1 MIELMK
7 ETFTRPGFVAYKL
20 LLEYSN
26 TYPKNFFGKPEIN
39 IQHSLNVRNFSLY
52 LQRLV
57 GGNKE
62 IVEVAALF
70 HDLGKIST
78 VEGHEELIVKLLQ
91 KHKKDLSF
99 SDNDFDVLLNT
110 CSESEHTQEMLE
122 HKILHCSD
130 NLAFLFDNH
139 YQEAYY
145 RYVGT
150 KKLLF
155 EKRMDPKHQK
165 LPLPEAKILGDA
177 FYKNVEQYWSKRP
190 EQAEERYRPDIEGK
204 DLASFT
210 QIL

>member
-1 MIELMK
+1 MIDLLK
-7 ETFTRPGFVAYKL
+7 ENFTQPGFVAYKL

-26 TYPKNFFGKPEIN
+26 KYPKNFFGKPEIN

-62 IVEVAALF
+62 VVEVAALF

-78 VEGHEELIVKLLQ
+78 VEGHEDLIVKLLQ
-91 KHKKDLSF
+91 KHKNDLNF
-99 SDNDFDVLLNT
+99 SDNDFDLLLKT
-110 CSESEHTQEMLE
+110 CSESDEALE
-122 HKILHCSD
+122 LLEYLILHCSD
-130 NLAFLFDNH
+130 NLAFLFDNL

-165 LPLPEAKILGDA
+165 LPLPEARVLGDA
-177 FYKNVEQYWSKRP
+177 FYKNLEVYWSKRP
-190 EQAEERYRPDIEGK
+190 QEAEERYRPDIEGK

-210 QIL
+210 EVL